1 MKRQRRRKPPTRRR
15 RQRQRG
21 GVLPLA
27 VAGALL
33 GGAAAVARTVQRR
46 NARIRAR
53 HRKRYDDM
61 VARIRAEDARRGDD
75 SAIVYTHIPPYK
87 PLPVRYKG
95 QVFFEK
101 LKRKLTGRR

>member
-1 MKRQRRRKPPTRRR
+1 MKRQRRRKAPTRRR
-15 RQRQRG
+15 RRQRG
-21 GVLPLA
+21 GVLPL
-27 VAGALL
+27 VAAGVGALL
-33 GGAAAVARTVQRR
+33 GGVAAVKRN

>member
-1 MKRQRRRKPPTRRR
+1 MRRQRRRKAPTRRR
-15 RQRQRG
+15 RRQRG
-21 GVLPLA
+21 GVLPLVA
-27 VAGALL
+27 AGALL
-33 GGAAAVARTVQRR
+33 GGAAAEARTVQHR
-46 NARIRAR
+46 NARIRAC